1 MKKDELVKRAI
12 EFLSSRDG
20 VATQSELWKELGLD
34 SKRGSRLAIAL
45 EKMGVVARER
55 VLKNGHWTLL
65 LRVINNDV
73 DLDIIIRAPCLTC
86 KDEKFCGRSA
96 EITPERCKKLER
108 WIIEEY
114 RRGVKERTAGRG
126 GHAEKE

>member
-1 MKKDELVKRAI
+1 VKKDELVKRAI

-45 EKMGVVARER
+45 EKMGVVAREK
-55 VLKNGHWTLL
+55 VLKNGRWTFL

-86 KDEKFCGRSA
+86 KDEKLCGRSA
-96 EITPERCKKLER
+96 EVTPERCEKLEK

-114 RRGVKERTAGRG
+114 RRRVKERAAERG